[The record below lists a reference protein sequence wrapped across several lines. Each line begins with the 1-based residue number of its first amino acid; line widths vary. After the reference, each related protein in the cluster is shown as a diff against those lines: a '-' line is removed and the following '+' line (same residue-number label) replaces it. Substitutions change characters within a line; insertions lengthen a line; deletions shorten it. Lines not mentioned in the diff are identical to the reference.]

1 MRHIL
6 FCKNP
11 YAFDVLNPIKEVLK
25 AQNEDFLWYVY
36 PKIADKFPF
45 QGEPFTSKME
55 DLKAYR
61 GDAIFVPGN
70 EVPHYLRGVKVQVFH
85 GLAGE
90 KKSHFKIR
98 HYFDLYLTQGSYFTN
113 RFLKLKEKYKDFE
126 VIETG
131 WSKFDIY
138 WSNPK
143 KYQPV
148 KEALLKKYQAEKIL
162 LYAPTFSPS
171 LTSAPFLKE
180 EIKRLAENKN
190 YLILIKFHDLMGKEL
205 IEDYIKLAESIDNV
219 RFESER
225 NITKYL
231 MMADLL
237 ISDTSSV
244 IYEFLLLDK
253 PVLTFKNISAQI
265 LWDNRLTYD
274 RLAESVAENLQ
285 KDAFKPQRK
294 IISDTYHPY
303 KDGHSA
309 QRMVDAVRF
318 YIKEF
323 GVPERRK
330 LSLFRKFKIYK
341 EFGF

>member
-1 MRHIL
+1 MRIIL

-25 AQNEDFLWYVY
+25 ARNEDFLWYVY
-36 PKIADKFPF
+36 PKIVDKFPY
-45 QGEPFTSKME
+45 QDEPFTTKME

-70 EVPHYLRGVKVQVFH
+70 EVPHYLRGVKTQVFH

-98 HYFDLYLTQGSYFTN
+98 DYFDLYLTQGSYFTN
-113 RFLKLKEKYKDFE
+113 RFLRLKEKHKDFE

-138 WSNPK
+138 WANQN
-143 KYQPV
+143 KYV
-148 KEALLKKYQAEKIL
+148 ALKNELLRKHKAEKII

-190 YLILIKFHDLMGKEL
+190 YLVLIKFHDLMGKEL
-205 IEDYIKLAESIDNV
+205 IQGYKKLAESIDNIS
-219 RFESER
+219 FEEER
-225 NITKYL
+225 NVTKYL

-237 ISDTSSV
+237 VSDTSSV
-244 IYEFLLLDK
+244 VYEFLLLDK
-253 PVLTFKNISAQI
+253 PVVTYKNIAEKILWHNSLAYTGLVESVNDNLQNDPFKN
-265 LWDNRLTYD
+265 
-274 RLAESVAENLQ
+274 
-285 KDAFKPQRK
+285 QRK
-294 IISDTYHPY
+294 IVSDTYHPY
-303 KDGHSA
+303 RDGLSA
-309 QRMVDAVRF
+309 ERMVESVRF

-323 GVPERRK
+323 GIPERRK
-330 LSLFRKFKIYK
+330 LSLFRKYKIYK
-341 EFGF
+341 MFGR